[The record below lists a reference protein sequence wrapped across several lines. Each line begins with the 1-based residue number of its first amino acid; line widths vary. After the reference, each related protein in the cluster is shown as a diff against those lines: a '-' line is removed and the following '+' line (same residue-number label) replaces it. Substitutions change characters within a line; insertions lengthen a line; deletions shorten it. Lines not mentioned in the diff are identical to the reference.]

1 MGTGDYYLSLCS
13 RQTIK
18 DTSQKNST
26 ANAATAQHVPGL
38 TPHRP
43 RTSTVPKAS
52 NPEQKAIEW
61 GGQISNWCPDIQN
74 KTRTLLWQELHSH
87 RVRHCWRQPR
97 LWSRSK
103 LNTGAKR
110 TQRLQHRGGKNRSLN
125 KTRDTQFLFHY
136 EYIKSLCGFFTPD
149 GASHT
154 CAPHSGQLP
163 AMLPHDQG

>member
-1 MGTGDYYLSLCS
+1 MLQPHSMYPAWL
-13 RQTIK
+13 
-18 DTSQKNST
+18 
-26 ANAATAQHVPGL
+26 
-38 TPHRP
+38 HRP

-163 AMLPHDQG
+163 AMLPHDQGWALLGLMIPVWQQVSFSSEPVQSTM